1 MDMTQ
6 SESFLPIRSESVYQ
20 YHTVHVH
27 CRDRIPMQIC
37 PFCFHYFAVEYSQIK
52 SVHISSN
59 LSSVHSCMSDNT
71 YTVNNDDSYDR
82 FSLG

>member
-20 YHTVHVH
+20 YQIV
-27 CRDRIPMQIC
+27 CRDRITMQIC

-59 LSSVHSCMSDNT
+59 LSSVHSCMSDHT
-71 YTVNNDDSYDR
+71 CTVNNDDSCDR